1 MCGPSFYI
9 SIPQSHSTINIVIQ
23 YNQTYKFSIFLV
35 DNMVGKY
42 GAGETSLFKCPTCD
56 YEQEIRSSGVHIS
69 EGGSVSVFSEED
81 EFCCPNCV
89 SKSDK
94 QANKICSKLTL

>member
-1 MCGPSFYI
+1 
-9 SIPQSHSTINIVIQ
+9 
-23 YNQTYKFSIFLV
+23 
-35 DNMVGKY
+35 MVGKY